1 MIAVGAL
8 SDETE
13 RAMSVAKVN
22 TMKTFG
28 KVIAFGFAAA
38 MVTGAAFAQ
47 APAPAAPTPAT
58 TAPSA
63 PAPAA
68 GAGKHAQSAQS
79 LECSKKADARGLHGK
94 RRKKF
99 REECKKGQAGEAQ

>member
-1 MIAVGAL
+1 MNI
-8 SDETE
+8 
-13 RAMSVAKVN
+13 AKVN

-47 APAPAAPTPAT
+47 APAPAAPAPAT

-68 GAGKHAQSAQS
+68 APGNTRNPPSRWNVPRKPTRKDCTERGVRNSA
-79 LECSKKADARGLHGK
+79 KNARRDK
-94 RRKKF
+94 RAKRNKPVSWSVMA
-99 REECKKGQAGEAQ
+99 E